1 MFLEVKFPCGR
12 YDFNQDTKKVV
23 IVKAKGL
30 LNLYLNEE
38 NELWLKWYNVDL
50 DNKLEI
56 VLKQF
61 KVNQER
67 VLIKGCTFFEKVK
80 GQNRVYLLRFTD
92 DDYKYFFWMQS
103 DDPSLDENYCKQFN
117 NVINAQVLD
126 DPMEIEQQ
134 PPVQTITQQQ
144 SHPQPPQQ
152 MDLQQQQLLQLL
164 QQQLTSRIGPGL
176 SLTDLLTTE
185 FLTQIAKDQEY
196 FEALKEQEILF
207 IRDTY
212 LPDQQNLEQFRE
224 NLLSP
229 QFKQALDQ
237 LTHALKGRE
246 RSSVIQQLDLDYR
259 ILEQEF
265 DGVIAF
271 VKAIIRKAQNKN

>member
-56 VLKQF
+56 
-61 KVNQER
+61 ER

-196 FEALKEQEILF
+196 FEALKEHLP
-207 IRDTY
+207 
-212 LPDQQNLEQFRE
+212 PDQQNLEQFRE

>member
-1 MFLEVKFPCGR
+1 MFQEVTIPCGK
-12 YDFNQDTKKVV
+12 YDFNPETKKVA

-30 LNLYLNEE
+30 LTLCLNEE
-38 NELWLKWYNVDL
+38 NELQLKWYNL
-50 DNKLEI
+50 DQDSKLEI
-56 VLKQF
+56 
-61 KVNQER
+61 ER
-67 VLIKGCTFFEKVK
+67 FLIKGFTFFEKVK

-92 DDYKYFFWMQS
+92 DDQKYFFWMQS
-103 DDPSLDENYCKQFN
+103 EDSSLDENYCKQFN

-126 DPMEIEQQ
+126 DPIEIEQQ
-134 PPVQTITQQQ
+134 PPVQTQTQLH
-144 SHPQPPQQ
+144 SQPVQQQ
-152 MDLQQQQLLQLL
+152 MDQQQQQLLQLL
-164 QQQLTSRIGPGL
+164 QQQLAQKVGPGL
-176 SLTDLLTTE
+176 SLTDLLSSE
-185 FLTQIAKDQEY
+185 FLTQISNDQEY
-196 FEALKEQEILF
+196 FDALKE
-207 IRDTY
+207 Y
-212 LPDQQNLEQFRE
+212 LPSDQQNLEQFRQ

-259 ILEQEF
+259 VLEQEF